1 MCIKIPLPACLA
13 LGCQLA
19 RIHTRTFKIIVR
31 GRMFSLS
38 QLVVNIPP

>member
-19 RIHTRTFKIIVR
+19 RIHTRTFKIIGS
-31 GRMFSLS
+31 GRMFSIS
-38 QLVVNIPP
+38 QFVVSIPP